1 VGGSVSERSIVRI
14 DVEIL
19 HVSMLGNSS
28 DEKPQRNCNK
38 NSLPKCAINSVPH
51 LIVEHVDLLKT
62 LNVILLAWGVGKCPN
77 SEVMH
82 VRHVGPRVAELRTN
96 SQEFILELG
105 LLQVL
110 GGLNELRSSLHST
123 LHITKFV
130 HY

>member
-82 VRHVGPRVAELRTN
+82 VRHVGPRVAELGTN
-96 SQEFILELG
+96 S
-105 LLQVL
+105 
-110 GGLNELRSSLHST
+110 
-123 LHITKFV
+123 
-130 HY
+130 